1 MITVPARVKDAL
13 RDGRRLKEYLFFEVL
28 SEGIAK
34 TDTNGAL
41 VEMTGDFLFSVNQ
54 ISSGEPAAVVSYTQN
69 GSTITE
75 TVHPLDGNPLTYIVS
90 IPSASTNQSIIFK
103 ESTTALAET
112 ELNFVKTGIMI
123 DNNNLVSESVK
134 IDERMCSGDELKFG
148 LCEGSSLEF
157 QYFDKPNLNGA
168 RIKALVRVQ
177 YKDEDGNL
185 DWYTIPMGFF
195 SVDKCPQQVSTGI
208 YKVTAYNKLRSS
220 FLDAKANQQIIDYVG
235 SRTGQSATLFGIL
248 KDLLQGFRIISNR
261 GDPIG
266 FSYTLSNDDYWFWDA
281 GDSSGDDEYW
291 PWNVGAT
298 FGLLKVT
305 ITPDNYSNLKYYSYQ
320 IPTAALSRWIE
331 SMIHPQYT
339 GDFEVRE
346 GPDTVAEMSVTEAWY
361 DSQYKVT
368 GASYQLRT
376 LMYVTGYT
384 NIGPTKSIYPE
395 NMTQEQV
402 SIWTSDNIQITQLKD
417 TELYVT
423 NITTDPLV
431 IFIPCYYS
439 GDETEHSSHG
449 YWSPSTNERQQ
460 LYNSMVTATGGITAE
475 HIENSLIDEYVLTL
489 ADVEAF
495 PDVTLRDLQSADFE
509 IGCQYGKLDRELDAF
524 YGETLNNSRLL
535 PADILYP
542 ANNLYP
548 GGWSEGGFKSQ
559 YSKLWTDSQGKL
571 TFRYLIITY
580 KGLDENNQ
588 AKDFTLQR
596 TVNAN
601 GNTDYYMSNNW
612 LFKNLVWTAQEVGAY
627 ADEMVSLMQNVSWIP
642 FEMWAAGLPYLE
654 TGDEIEITTSEGTF
668 TSYILQ
674 RQLNGIQN
682 LQDTYINGTLD
693 VF

>member
-13 RDGRRLKEYLFFEVL
+13 RDGRRLKEYLFYEIL
-28 SEGIAK
+28 SEGIAR
-34 TDTNGAL
+34 TDSNGAL
-41 VEMTGDFLFSVNQ
+41 IGMVGDFL
-54 ISSGEPAAVVSYTQN
+54 ISATQVSAGEPSAVISYTQN
-69 GSTITE
+69 GDTVTE
-75 TVHPLDGNPLTYIVS
+75 TIHPMDGDPLIYEIS
-90 IPSASTNQSIIFK
+90 IPSDSSNQSIIFK
-103 ESTTALAET
+103 ESTTALAEV
-112 ELNFVKTGIMI
+112 ELNYIKYGTMI
-123 DNNNLVSESVK
+123 SNENLVTESVK
-134 IDERMCSGDELKFG
+134 FDERMCSGDELKFG
-148 LCEGSSLEF
+148 LCEGTSLEF

-208 YKVTAYNKLRSS
+208 YKVTAYNKLRST

-235 SRTGQSATLFGIL
+235 SRTGQSATIFQIL
-248 KDLLQGFRIISNR
+248 KDLLSNFRIISNR

-266 FSYTLSNDDYWFWDA
+266 FSYTLGDDDYWFADPDVSFWSA
-281 GDSSGDDEYW
+281 GAS
-291 PWNVGAT
+291 
-298 FGLLKVT
+298 FCLLKVT
-305 ITPDNYSNLKYYSYQ
+305 ITPNNYSNLKYYSYQ

-331 SMIHPQYT
+331 SMIPPQYT
-339 GDFEVRE
+339 GDIAVKE
-346 GPDTVAEMSVTEAWY
+346 GMATVAEMSVTEAWY

-384 NIGPTKSIYPE
+384 NIGLTKSIYPE

-402 SIWTSDNIQITQLKD
+402 SIWAKDNIQITQLKD

-423 NITTDPLV
+423 NITNEPLV
-431 IFIPCYYS
+431 IYIPCYYS
-439 GDETEHSSHG
+439 GDEVEHSSHY
-449 YWSPSTNERQQ
+449 YWNPSANERQGY
-460 LYNSMVTATGGITAE
+460 YNDMLTATGGITAE
-475 HIENSLIDEYVLTL
+475 YIENSPIDEYVLTL

-495 PDVTLRDLQSADFE
+495 PDVTLRELQSADFE

-535 PADILYP
+535 PADNLYP
-542 ANNLYP
+542 ANDLFP

-654 TGDEIEITTSEGTF
+654 TGDEIEISTSEGTF